1 MLISTSWLNPG
12 SMANYWIIV
21 GGTLI
26 VLFFVGIVKLYC
38 MVHVL
43 INASE
48 AVHDNMLQSIL
59 RCPTKFFDKNPSGN
73 LVNKFSTDL
82 GTIDNI
88 LVYLMWAGV

>member
-1 MLISTSWLNPG
+1 VLISTSWFNPG

-26 VLFFVGIVKLYC
+26 VQLFVMIVKMYC

>member
-1 MLISTSWLNPG
+1 M
-12 SMANYWIIV
+12 
-21 GGTLI
+21 
-26 VLFFVGIVKLYC
+26 IVKMYC